1 MPLANVKFFE
11 EPREY
16 SDAEIE
22 ELRAANLLRD
32 DPPAKAEAPG
42 PALIPAT
49 PPAPA
54 PGGKPAA

>member
-16 SDAEIE
+16 TAEQIK
-22 ELRAANLLRD
+22 ELKAAGLLRD

-49 PPAPA
+49 TPAPQ
-54 PGGKPAA
+54 PGGKPAQ

>member
-16 SDAEIE
+16 TE
-22 ELRAANLLRD
+22 EQIKELKAARLLRD

-42 PALIPAT
+42 PVLIPAT
-49 PPAPA
+49 PPAPPA
-54 PGGKPAA
+54 GGKPAL